1 MNKRML
7 VKDMKVGQ
15 LFTFS
20 RHYKDITV
28 WQKKGTRTISRINR
42 DTKEVLATYYFK
54 QDDFGYIE

>member
-1 MNKRML
+1 MNTRML

-28 WQKKGTRTISRINR
+28 WQKKGTKTISRINK
-42 DTKEVLATYYFK
+42 DTKEVLGTYYFI
-54 QDDFGYIE
+54 QNELGYIE